1 MREHDGSDSSGSTA
15 QFRAFVDRSGG
26 PEATQA
32 WSMNAPRNRVAMLTA
47 IVVGVAIVLALIAFA
62 VIG

>member
-1 MREHDGSDSSGSTA
+1 MREHDGPDPSGSTA

-32 WSMNAPRNRVAMLTA
+32 WSMRAPRNRVGLLAA
-47 IVVGVAIVLALIAFA
+47 VVVGVAIVLALIAIA

>member
-1 MREHDGSDSSGSTA
+1 MREHDGSDGSGSTA

-32 WSMNAPRNRVAMLTA
+32 WSMRAPRNRVGLLAA
-47 IVVGVAIVLALIAFA
+47 VVVGVAIVLALIAIA

>member
-1 MREHDGSDSSGSTA
+1 MREHHEADSSGSTA
-15 QFRAFVDRSGG
+15 EFRAFVDRPGG

-32 WSMNAPRNRVAMLTA
+32 WTMRASRNRVAMLSA
-47 IVVGVAIVLALIAFA
+47 IVVGVAVVLALIAFA

>member
-1 MREHDGSDSSGSTA
+1 MREHNEADSSGSTA
-15 QFRAFVDRSGG
+15 QFRAFVDRPGG

-32 WSMNAPRNRVAMLTA
+32 WSMRAPRNRVGMLAA
-47 IVVGVAIVLALIAFA
+47 IVVGVAVVLAVIAIA

>member
-1 MREHDGSDSSGSTA
+1 MREHNEADSSGSTA
-15 QFRAFVDRSGG
+15 QFRAFVDRPGG

-32 WSMNAPRNRVAMLTA
+32 WSMKAPRNRVAMLTA
-47 IVVGVAIVLALIAFA
+47 IVIGAAVVLALIAFA